1 MILLVGFTVLAIFAV
16 WRILGQFRQAI
27 EDTDR

>member
-1 MILLVGFTVLAIFAV
+1 MILEIAFAVLVGFAA

>member
-1 MILLVGFTVLAIFAV
+1 MILVGFAFLVGFAV

>member
-1 MILLVGFTVLAIFAV
+1 MILLVGFLVLAIFAV